1 LAILKGAGLILQMRK
16 SIKSKKPKLSCDY
29 MGKNKS
35 IIGFRL
41 NIFIKKRGIQMNNK
55 PKINIPL
62 SITVFPDTLDQLD
75 QLVESKFY
83 PNNRSLIFRKGVKS
97 LLERIQIEALVTDF
111 TQMDDP
117 NQYIQFFQK
126 IKEIINHV

>member
-1 LAILKGAGLILQMRK
+1 
-16 SIKSKKPKLSCDY
+16 
-29 MGKNKS
+29 
-35 IIGFRL
+35 
-41 NIFIKKRGIQMNNK
+41 MNNK